1 VAIRPGFF
9 GLPVHFGSRFGA
21 TCGFC
26 WDKLLVVN
34 TQQETGEEL
43 VPASFG
49 EEASELAPALASL
62 AAGSSTTPAIA
73 SPAIS
78 RRRLLRTALGAGA
91 ILGAV
96 GGYAT
101 GIEPF
106 WLQMHELPLRVPGLP
121 AALTGYRVAQVSDM
135 HTGDLVPY
143 YYLSR
148 VIRQLNDAQ
157 PDLVLITGDLIHHE
171 RRFISPAVDLI
182 AQIRAPKV
190 ASLGNHD
197 YAPFTSEPHYESVLA
212 DALERELPRANCP
225 LLRNAAMPW
234 EARGAR
240 IWLVGLEDYWSRLF
254 DPVAAFAFAGP
265 EPRLVLSH
273 NPDAAADLVPFGAA
287 AIFSGHTHGGQ
298 VRLPLIGAPILPVKD
313 RRHDQGQFEFPGPG
327 GTTTTLYVSRG
338 VGFLHQ
344 IRFMCRPEVPIFRLE
359 PAPAAVTA

>member
-1 VAIRPGFF
+1 LF
-9 GLPVHFGSRFGA
+9 GNFAGYLRA
-21 TCGFC
+21 TCDVFR
-26 WDKLLVVN
+26 DKLLVV
-34 TQQETGEEL
+34 TGQQEINEQCLGAL
-43 VPASFG
+43 GA
-49 EEASELAPALASL
+49 APLPVQLPESTL
-62 AAGSSTTPAIA
+62 TSPVDAADL

-78 RRRLLRTALGAGA
+78 RRRLLRTMLGAGA
-91 ILGAV
+91 VLGSV

-106 WLQMHELPLRVPGLP
+106 WLQMHEVPLRVPGLP
-121 AALTGYRVAQVSDM
+121 AALNGYRVAQVSDM

-157 PDLVLITGDLIHHE
+157 PDLVLITGDMIHHE

-182 AQIRAPKV
+182 SQIRAPKV

-197 YAPFTSEPHYESVLA
+197 YAPFTSEPRHETILA
-212 DALERELPRANCP
+212 DELERELPRANCP
-225 LLRNAAMPW
+225 LLRNSAMPW

-240 IWLVGLEDYWSRLF
+240 IWLVGLEDLWSRLF
-254 DPVAAFAFAGP
+254 DPLAAFANAGP

-273 NPDAAADLVPFGAA
+273 NPDTAADLVQFGAA

-298 VRLPLIGAPILPVKD
+298 VRLPLIGAPILPVRD
-313 RRHDQGQFEFPGPG
+313 RRHDQGRFELTGPG
-327 GTTTTLYVSRG
+327 GMTTTLYVSRG
-338 VGFLHQ
+338 VGYLHQ

-359 PAPAAVTA
+359 AAPAASV